1 MRSKAEEKLRAKG
14 EIGDRF
20 KDHGSMQVLEEVLG
34 ESKDICRQND
44 AHQAVRQ
51 LRLDTVSVRSGHK
64 IISCVL
70 HHERHADFCAHS
82 R

>member
-44 AHQAVRQ
+44 AHQVVRQ
-51 LRLDTVSVRSGHK
+51 LRLETVRVEELIQRLYFMRSV
-64 IISCVL
+64 ISVTL
-70 HHERHADFCAHS
+70 IS
-82 R
+82 VP